1 MKMITGKFYQGQDIE
16 ILARIPDP
24 AGTVLVPGDIAS
36 YTVDI
41 YDVTEGR
48 GQSSPVYSLS
58 SSISTE
64 VITASLQKDGRWV
77 ADKEGYNFL
86 YRVEPETL
94 LPVVL
99 KGSRRYRVEVWLTAA
114 AVPINVPTGAI
125 PVMSEFDL
133 LPSLRKR

>member
-1 MKMITGKFYQGQDIE
+1 
-16 ILARIPDP
+16 
-24 AGTVLVPGDIAS
+24 
-36 YTVDI
+36 VDI

-58 SSISTE
+58 SSVSTE
-64 VITASLQKDGRWV
+64 VIAASLQKDGRWF

-86 YRVEPETL
+86 YRVNPETL

-114 AVPINVPTGAI
+114 AVPINVPTGDI

-133 LPSLRKR
+133 LPSLKKR